1 MLLDDI
7 EIFTVISETKS
18 LSQAAERL
26 YMSRPGLSQKIANI
40 EARYGTKLYVR
51 TSTGVVP
58 TAAGQIVTKFAKK
71 IATLETALSAEL
83 AAVDEHFD
91 STIEVGMSMND
102 GVALLPAL
110 VKRFHDLHPDALVHL
125 DAGYEPELME
135 KLKSGKLDFAL
146 LENQPLDDGIS
157 RETLGYK
164 RLLFCAPDRPP
175 YNSVPQP
182 VKIETLLEWPMI
194 IYEWNSGRHMVGN
207 RHFRE
212 RYNLSLTDHN
222 MVARFDTHEAMV
234 NGAKAGLGWASI
246 PECVAERYRNEPGLS
261 GSKSIPT
268 PCATRWTWPGTP
280 GGSYRRWRWSSRTSS
295 ATTCPRA
302 TSTGGGRASCEQ
314 GRRAAASARAPRCR
328 ARCAC
333 ARLLTLARPDGTA
346 PCQPRVRGRA
356 WRFRPST
363 SLYGGGKRALP
374 GASPYTPC
382 FLS

>member
-26 YMSRPGLSQKIANI
+26 YMSRPGLSQKIANL
-40 EARYGTKLYVR
+40 EARYGVKLYQR

-71 IATLETALSAEL
+71 ISTLESALAAEL

-91 STIEVGMSMND
+91 STIEVGMSFAD
-102 GVALLPAL
+102 GVALLPKL
-110 VKRFHDLHPDALVHL
+110 VAQFHVAYPDARVHL

-135 KLKSGKLDFAL
+135 KLKAGKLDFAI
-146 LENQPLDDGIS
+146 LENQPLEDGIS

-164 RLLFCAPDRPP
+164 RLVFLAPDRPP

-182 VKIETLLEWPMI
+182 VSVDTLVEWPMI

-212 RYNLSLTDHN
+212 RYGLSLTDHN

-234 NGAKAGLGWASI
+234 AGTKAGLGWSTVPACI
-246 PECVAERYRNEPGLS
+246 AERYRDESGIIWFKVDTEPLRYPVDLAWHTDHVMS
-261 GSKSIPT
+261 D
-268 PCATRWTWPGTP
+268 
-280 GGSYRRWRWSSRTSS
+280 
-295 ATTCPRA
+295 
-302 TSTGGGRASCEQ
+302 Q
-314 GRRAAASARAPRCR
+314 
-328 ARCAC
+328 
-333 ARLLTLARPDGTA
+333 ARLFMEFIRENVPQGYF
-346 PCQPRVRGRA
+346 GRQ
-356 WRFRPST
+356 
-363 SLYGGGKRALP
+363 G
-374 GASPYTPC
+374 
-382 FLS
+382 